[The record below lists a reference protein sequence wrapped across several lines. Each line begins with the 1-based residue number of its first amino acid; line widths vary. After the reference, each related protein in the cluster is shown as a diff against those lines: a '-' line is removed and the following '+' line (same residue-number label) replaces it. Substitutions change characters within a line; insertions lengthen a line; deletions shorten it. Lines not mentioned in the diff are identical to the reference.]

1 MFLLKIMANVKFSPT
16 WFKKESKYKSIKS
29 ANSWLMVPDSI
40 CLLCIDMYLLLTFLS
55 INNSKLYLYSIPS
68 LLSRQGRIGIVG
80 RYLRIQNSNSYSSSM
95 ASGIY
100 CRSVSTQFIQV
111 SVESVQYL
119 YYLFSFDSE
128 KKNLRVSP
136 ILHLG
141 ILPIPFCKIF
151 CMLLI

>member
-1 MFLLKIMANVKFSPT
+1 
-16 WFKKESKYKSIKS
+16 
-29 ANSWLMVPDSI
+29 MVPDSI
-40 CLLCIDMYLLLTFLS
+40 CLQCIDMYLVLTFLS

-68 LLSRQGRIGIVG
+68 ILSRQGRIGIVG

-100 CRSVSTQFIQV
+100 CRSVSVPVKYLVHIP
-111 SVESVQYL
+111 VESVQYL

-151 CMLLI
+151 CIIKNETTGIIACL